1 MSEKGYES
9 KRSLE
14 GADKG
19 MSLKLLM
26 LYMLKKHI
34 SLSEFNKCSMI
45 RPYPGFTKEYKGGE
59 GSTWY
64 LSG

>member
-1 MSEKGYES
+1 MSIES

-19 MSLKLLM
+19 MSLKILM
-26 LYMLKKHI
+26 LYMLKNHI

-45 RPYPGFTKEYKGGE
+45 RQYPGFRKEYKGGR
-59 GSTWY
+59 G
-64 LSG
+64 